1 MAYEEQHQYAV
12 YLFEQGFFENAARLM
27 AEVIREEATG
37 ERWNDW
43 ASAQADC
50 GRYAEAEHGYQR
62 AIELGD
68 PGGRATANL
77 AVVLVRTQQYAPAI
91 PLLKQAIKQA
101 TEQDVELLA
110 KLLTLCHHRQTKP
123 CQS

>member
-12 YLFEQGFFENAARLM
+12 YLFEQGFFEDTVRLM

-43 ASAQADC
+43 ASAQAGC
-50 GRYAEAEHGYQR
+50 GRFAEAERGYRR
-62 AIELGD
+62 ALELDD
-68 PGGRATANL
+68 PAGHAMTNL
-77 AVVLVRTQQYAPAI
+77 AVVLVRTQQYASAI
-91 PLLKQAIKQA
+91 PLLEQAIKNA
-101 TEQDVELLA
+101 TQEGAEALA

-123 CQS
+123 C